1 MATVEIDLL
10 PSGQKVQNTDDSTL
24 HSDNVGIGAGSI
36 GSSGVNVLYVGNGTA
51 PTTYP
56 ADEAQAWCADISA
69 ANAAWHFA
77 GEGAVAAVMKG
88 GLTVQQKVGT
98 PGTDEIQIAHDGSDV
113 TIKNLNSTS
122 NGFYFYS
129 NTQPLFYATG
139 AAVIG
144 GEAGLAAQ
152 SPNGSYVMALAVN
165 NSANAHLGTNANG
178 TMYFWMSSGAVANL
192 SNAGVFT
199 VNGGLIASAGGVTA
213 SDTAGTLT
221 INDCQINRA
230 AANVFSLAS
239 GDWFQLTPGEAA
251 LESDYTRADAT
262 MTSTALSVTLL
273 AGRSY
278 RIECCLKIANST
290 AADGIKVDFN
300 GGTATITTFFAGASF
315 IGSVTAGVV
324 VSEALDTD
332 LTATVVTGTDMM
344 IINGYIE
351 VDGAGTFILRAAE
364 VVDGGGTL
372 TVGAG
377 SWMALYDTVD
387 K

>member
-1 MATVEIDLL
+1 MATQIDEL
-10 PSGQKVQNTDDSTL
+10 PAGQKVQRAADDTMQA
-24 HSDNVGIGAGSI
+24 DNVGIGAGSI
-36 GSSGVNVLYVGNGTA
+36 GTNGVNVLFVGNGTA
-51 PTTYP
+51 PTSYP
-56 ADEAQAWCADISA
+56 ADEAQAWSADISA
-69 ANAAWHFA
+69 GNAAWRWA
-77 GEGAVAAVMKG
+77 GEGAVAGVMVG
-88 GLTVQQKVGT
+88 GLNILQKTGT
-98 PGTDEIQIAHDGSDV
+98 PGTDELRITHDGTNASLVNASGGNAVLINATGQIV
-113 TIKNLNSTS
+113 TNGPDDGTTADIAVGGSTAHGFLYYSPTPAIAFNLNS
-122 NGFYFYS
+122 
-129 NTQPLFYATG
+129 
-139 AAVIG
+139 
-144 GEAGLAAQ
+144 AGI
-152 SPNGSYVMALAVN
+152 MA
-165 NSANAHLGTNANG
+165 
-178 TMYFWMSSGAVANL
+178 F
-192 SNAGVFT
+192 
-199 VNGGLIASAGGVTA
+199 IAGGVSVPNNLQYLFSSTA
-213 SDTAGTLT
+213 STVGTADVGIERLAAGVMASTNGSTGT
-221 INDCQINRA
+221 
-230 AANVFSLAS
+230 
-239 GDWFQLTPGEAA
+239 GWFQNSAGEAA

-262 MTSTALSVTLL
+262 MTSTALSVALL

-344 IINGYIE
+344 IITGYIE